1 MADEKKHDHKHCENC
16 EAHRQAERE
25 DLRERLKKC
34 CEARE
39 AARSQRE
46 TQMAEELEAAQAEAS
61 SLKKKLAAFQLATVV
76 GVTIL
81 GQETFD
87 KIMGKVDEAKAV
99 TEKITGGGVKA
110 EDAKDTKP
118 AAPAKPSKPLSWSG
132 GSRDTIVL
140 SSEPISNIWGVPSYR
155 GSQPKAID
163 KPVVYTETP
172 APSLWEV
179 ASSMSSHQLPLPPKA
194 DQLVYATPPVSTWS
208 QYIFTIPSP
217 EITPVVVTMSTGV
230 EADWGDGAGVFVQP
244 TVSAV
249 PTPNTFSVFALSLI
263 NNGRRRNA

>member
-87 KIMGKVDEAKAV
+87 KIMGKVDEVQAV
-99 TEKITGGGVKA
+99 QEKITGGGKSDPKDEKPSPPTPPKSGKPVSWSGDYSNTILVH
-110 EDAKDTKP
+110 EPISDAWKIRTPRPSSTLDAPLVVTEP
-118 AAPAKPSKPLSWSG
+118 LTPVQVAAAPATDPSGIGLP
-132 GSRDTIVL
+132 
-140 SSEPISNIWGVPSYR
+140 PITVP
-155 GSQPKAID
+155 
-163 KPVVYTETP
+163 P
-172 APSLWEV
+172 APW
-179 ASSMSSHQLPLPPKA
+179 AHN
-194 DQLVYATPPVSTWS
+194 DWS
-208 QYIFTIPSP
+208 QYIFTNP
-217 EITPVVVTMSTGV
+217 TPYLAPVAVALNTGV
-230 EADWGDGAGVFVQP
+230 DSGWGDGAGVFVQP
-244 TVSAV
+244 APV
-249 PTPNTFSVFALSLI
+249 PSPNTFSVFALSLV